1 MWKLVLLYL
10 LLVVTRTPFSVEKA
24 SEGSPWMF
32 QSLTTVGLPRNAAK
46 EKSGVQGIHSWRTYT
61 TRGKVRKA
69 YDSTSVCTISEPNI
83 MSTHDKVS
91 SMQSQMQTHISL
103 VDTLYVFTEGRKHE
117 DMHNTTNIV
126 SLPAHLFE
134 PSLLH
139 QLITVVRE
147 EWSSIWQE
155 GSSHQTVSNQI
166 PHAHLQFLSGKATS
180 IVTSYYVHRAYHK
193 YNDTLTFSS
202 HRTLSPA
209 SPDTSLAARS
219 NLSSVSSAFFRS
231 SSLWASFSSY
241 CRCSSSSLSFT
252 SRNFSFASWR
262 MACFSASL
270 WFASS
275 NFWKGK

>member
-1 MWKLVLLYL
+1 MQQKKSQEYREYTADEPTKQEGKRMYVSLYYFWSKHY
-10 LLVVTRTPFSVEKA
+10 V
-24 SEGSPWMF
+24 
-32 QSLTTVGLPRNAAK
+32 NA
-46 EKSGVQGIHSWRTYT
+46 W
-61 TRGKVRKA
+61 
-69 YDSTSVCTISEPNI
+69 
-83 MSTHDKVS
+83 
-91 SMQSQMQTHISL
+91 QSQLYAITDAHIL
-103 VDTLYVFTEGRKHE
+103 HWHFIHICMTVLTEGRNSRI
-117 DMHNTTNIV
+117 MSVCNTTSIV

-180 IVTSYYVHRAYHK
+180 IATSYYVHRAYHK

-202 HRTLSPA
+202 HRILSPA

-219 NLSSVSSAFFRS
+219 SRSSVSSAFFRS

-275 NFWKGK
+275 NFWKGKQHSAS